1 MALKPENPVV
11 GGEVLRRAAIQSP
24 NFVTGLSGWTINQD
38 GSAEF
43 NNLTVRGTTFLGTNF
58 VIGAAGEFFYSGTPA
73 AGNLVASVTNAAG
86 TDQYGNIYLANI
98 SSYGAGFASSLGGGF
113 STLYTGSLAGGWTPQ
128 ATIETGIGGGLFLT
142 AALGITLADA
152 ATADAGLTVT
162 GGLITDTLTVNGSAS
177 TGVPSNNST
186 STNGLPNGGIQGNS
200 GAASAGTAHTHG
212 PGGYSVVNGQH
223 SHNLNSHTH
232 PL

>member
-1 MALKPENPVV
+1 VALKPENPVV

-24 NFVTGLSGWTINQD
+24 NFVTGISGWTINQD

-43 NNLTVRGTTFLGTNF
+43 NNLTIRGVFKGTDFEINSS
-58 VIGAAGEFFYSGTPA
+58 GEFFYSGTPA
-73 AGNLVASVTNAAG
+73 TGNLVASNTTAAG
-86 TDQYGNIYLANI
+86 TDPYGNIYLANI

-113 STLYTGSLAGGWTPQ
+113 STLYTGSLSVGWTPQ
-128 ATIETGIGGGLFLT
+128 ATLATGISGGLFLT

-152 ATADAGLTVT
+152 ATAGAGLTVT
-162 GGLITDTLTVNGSAS
+162 GGLITDTLTVNGSTS

-186 STNGLPNGGIQGNS
+186 STNGLTNGTINGTS
-200 GAASAGTAHTHG
+200 GAQSAGTAHTHG
-212 PGGYSVVNGQH
+212 AGSYAVNNGQH
-223 SHNLNSHTH
+223 AHNLNSHTH